1 MLKIKKEISVN
12 ELKEMGFGFTYNDEL
27 CGDFVFGSLI
37 IDLDT
42 RQIEIIDNSTNDD
55 LDLLF
60 DLIKKCVIEKV

>member
-12 ELKEMGFGFTYNDEL
+12 ELKEIGFGFTYNDEL
-27 CGDFVFGSLI
+27 CGDFVFGNLI